1 MRWLPRCGAKARVPS
16 AGLWMLAVLAVLIAG
31 TGLPVWVLLIG
42 VASGAAALGVAG
54 GVIDTAVL
62 GSLYPRTVNLL
73 EHDLLQAMPLYVFIG
88 VLLQRLPVADAL
100 FRCLAR
106 MLRGTGAGSALAALG
121 TGALIAPMNGSV
133 ASSSALLSRLVAPRL
148 HAMPKARAL
157 ALVAAAATIG
167 IVVPPSLVLL
177 LLGDAMLRAHTEAS
191 NLAAAAFAGQR
202 IINTQDVLHAA
213 LLPALAVLIAWSLVA
228 WRQGRSNAAGG
239 PAIEPPIPLS
249 GRDVLLASCA
259 VLGVLLLLA
268 GVFTG
273 RLLAVEAAATGG
285 CLLALLAAVFRSLD
299 VSAWRAVLEDT
310 LALGGALF
318 ALLVGATTF
327 SLVFSVFGTGA
338 WLAQSALESGASPL
352 LLLAVVAGCAWI
364 LDAFE
369 LIFVI
374 VPVVAPVLVLQL
386 GDAQQAAVLLLLVLQ
401 AGFLLPPLGY
411 AVLMARS
418 AAGSPALPRGA
429 LLRAVAPYLAVQLL
443 VGAAVFA
450 FPAAVHQ
457 LDAAAG
463 AVGAQESDEDLKG
476 RMRDMGPSSSTEDG
490 PTQDVPAA
498 PVKP

>member
-1 MRWLPRCGAKARVPS
+1 
-16 AGLWMLAVLAVLIAG
+16 
-31 TGLPVWVLLIG
+31 
-42 VASGAAALGVAG
+42 
-54 GVIDTAVL
+54 
-62 GSLYPRTVNLL
+62 
-73 EHDLLQAMPLYVFIG
+73 
-88 VLLQRLPVADAL
+88 
-100 FRCLAR
+100 
-106 MLRGTGAGSALAALG
+106 
-121 TGALIAPMNGSV
+121 
-133 ASSSALLSRLVAPRL
+133 
-148 HAMPKARAL
+148 
-157 ALVAAAATIG
+157 
-167 IVVPPSLVLL
+167 
-177 LLGDAMLRAHTEAS
+177 
-191 NLAAAAFAGQR
+191 
-202 IINTQDVLHAA
+202 
-213 LLPALAVLIAWSLVA
+213 
-228 WRQGRSNAAGG
+228 
-239 PAIEPPIPLS
+239 
-249 GRDVLLASCA
+249 VLLASCA